1 MTIILAFFIF
11 YLQFIKAAEML
22 FYMYLDEFDVFEM

>member
-1 MTIILAFFIF
+1 MAIQSFIL

-22 FYMYLDEFDVFEM
+22 FYMYLDESDVQEM